1 MSSLGKIHPIE
12 PCLISLNCSSF
23 IDGDSCHFSC
33 LWIFVSASKYQILSK
48 HKDELSERISVVPLV
63 LFCILRFFTIGT
75 TTVILTMLGELF
87 PLKIR
92 NIASGI
98 ATALVNVLT
107 FGSIKT
113 FYNLEYWTSLPGAF
127 CVYAVLGV
135 LG

>member
-1 MSSLGKIHPIE
+1 M
-12 PCLISLNCSSF
+12 
-23 IDGDSCHFSC
+23 
-33 LWIFVSASKYQILSK
+33 
-48 HKDELSERISVVPLV
+48 
-63 LFCILRFFTIGT
+63 
-75 TTVILTMLGELF
+75 ILTMLGELF

-127 CVYAVLGV
+127 SVYAVMGV